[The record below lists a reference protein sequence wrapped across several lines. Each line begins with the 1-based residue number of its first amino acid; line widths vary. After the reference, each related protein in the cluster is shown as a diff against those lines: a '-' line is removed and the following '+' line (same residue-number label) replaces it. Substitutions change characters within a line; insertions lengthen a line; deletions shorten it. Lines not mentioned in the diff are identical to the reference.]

1 MMKELYSGKMT
12 DKGQLTIPSDLR
24 EHWDI
29 GKGDRLMFVL
39 NEDGEVI
46 VKPKKKS
53 IVELFGI
60 LKTDI
65 KYDEYEAKQAIAEYV
80 TQKHEEV
87 TGRDGK

>member
-1 MMKELYSGKMT
+1 MKELYSGKMT
-12 DKGQLTIPSDLR
+12 EKGQLTIPSDLR

-29 GKGDRLMFVL
+29 GKGDRLAFVL
-39 NEDGEVI
+39 NENGEVV

-65 KYDEYEAKQAIAEYV
+65 KYDEYEAKRSIAEHV
-80 TQKHEEV
+80 VQKHKEV
-87 TGRDGK
+87 TERDG